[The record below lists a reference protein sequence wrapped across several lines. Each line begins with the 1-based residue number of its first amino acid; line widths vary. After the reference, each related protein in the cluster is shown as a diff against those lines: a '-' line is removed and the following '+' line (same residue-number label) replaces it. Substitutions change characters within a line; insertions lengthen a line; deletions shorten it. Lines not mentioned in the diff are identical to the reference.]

1 MNENLKNIQKVVKAF
16 SSTMITVEEFQ
27 AALSDI
33 VNAFAQHRSSFGEM
47 SKKSEETLNNALKN
61 LQDEFD
67 KVRADV
73 QSETGMTKEE
83 VSKMI
88 KSALS
93 DVKKAIKEV
102 EMMQPIDG
110 KDADEEK
117 IVGEVL
123 AKIKLPENKVLT
135 PEETRDMLE
144 ALEGEERLDAKAIKN
159 LPELKQQIIQDVRRG
174 VSQRVV
180 AGTNVTITTD
190 GNGQQVISTTGGAS
204 DTAAQILIKLL
215 TVDGAGSGLDA
226 DLLDGNSSAA
236 FATSAQGTTAD
247 NALPKSGGT
256 MTGNITLGEN
266 TSIDLDPAGSADGK
280 YSGICITGTAGA
292 TLAFGDLIYLAV
304 ADSRWELTDADATA
318 TSGTPLIGMCVLA
331 AAGDGSATKILLQG
345 TIRADAKFPALTIGA
360 PAYVGETAGAIQTAI
375 PTGADNVIRVVGRA
389 LTADELY
396 FCPSQDHQVTV
407 A

>member
-1 MNENLKNIQKVVKAF
+1 
-16 SSTMITVEEFQ
+16 
-27 AALSDI
+27 
-33 VNAFAQHRSSFGEM
+33 
-47 SKKSEETLNNALKN
+47 
-61 LQDEFD
+61 
-67 KVRADV
+67 
-73 QSETGMTKEE
+73 
-83 VSKMI
+83 
-88 KSALS
+88 
-93 DVKKAIKEV
+93 
-102 EMMQPIDG
+102 MMQPIDG

-331 AAGDGSATKILLQG
+331 AAGDGS
-345 TIRADAKFPALTIGA
+345 D
-360 PAYVGETAGAIQTAI
+360 
-375 PTGADNVIRVVGRA
+375 
-389 LTADELY
+389 
-396 FCPSQDHQVTV
+396 
-407 A
+407 